1 MSLETVMVEM
11 VQRLEAL
18 CRDGGRIAA
27 QPLDEFEAFMT
38 VDPLL
43 AMLHKQLAEARVHYN
58 SLKQKRGA
66 SDPMTEIAADQ
77 AESAESA
84 MQTRLIELR
93 SDCSKQR
100 DVLRVMRQAKE
111 QAEHRLQQLSAQ
123 DILRRMELADDQ
135 NDDAALAFALMTLVK
150 RIHGVRPTRS
160 RRLSMAHT
168 FNAMTMRG
176 RSAAIV

>member
-18 CRDGGRIAA
+18 CRDGGRVAA

-93 SDCSKQR
+93 SDRSKQGE
-100 DVLRVMRQAKE
+100 VLRHIRRAKE
-111 QAEHRLQQLSAQ
+111 DAERALQQISAQ
-123 DILRRMELADDQ
+123 EVLRRIDIADDQ
-135 NDDAALAFALMTLVK
+135 NDDAALAFALMTIMK
-150 RIHGVRPTRS
+150 RAQGTRPARA

-168 FNAMTMRG
+168 FNALTERMATT
-176 RSAAIV
+176 